1 MAQIKVEHF
10 LWELDDEGV
19 AIVTLNRPEKKN
31 PLTFESYAELRDTF
45 RFTHLLTRKIQ
56 NSKETNDELELH
68 GKAAIRDKLMAN
80 RTYNEKPES
89 KEI

>member
-10 LWELDDEGV
+10 LSELDDEGV
-19 AIVTLNRPEKKN
+19 A
-31 PLTFESYAELRDTF
+31 
-45 RFTHLLTRKIQ
+45 
-56 NSKETNDELELH
+56 KETNDELELH